1 MNEPM
6 VTLQTLG
13 IKSPSDVKKLK
24 TMNELSAVQRA
35 LIEALASREL
45 TVAKSRPIQ
54 KELSALQRKWQKQ
67 ANEACTPAE
76 LEALKSIFGPG
87 RR

>member
-1 MNEPM
+1 MNEPT

-24 TMNELSAVQRA
+24 TMDELSAVQRV
-35 LIEALASREL
+35 LIQAMASREL
-45 TVAKSRPIQ
+45 TVAQGRPIQ

-67 ANEACTPAE
+67 ANEAHTPKDF
-76 LEALKSIFGPG
+76 EALKSIFGAD

>member
-1 MNEPM
+1 
-6 VTLQTLG
+6 
-13 IKSPSDVKKLK
+13 
-24 TMNELSAVQRA
+24 MNELSAVQRA

-45 TVAKSRPIQ
+45 TVAESRPIQ

-67 ANEACTPAE
+67 VNEARTPE
-76 LEALKSIFGPG
+76 QFEALKSIFGPD